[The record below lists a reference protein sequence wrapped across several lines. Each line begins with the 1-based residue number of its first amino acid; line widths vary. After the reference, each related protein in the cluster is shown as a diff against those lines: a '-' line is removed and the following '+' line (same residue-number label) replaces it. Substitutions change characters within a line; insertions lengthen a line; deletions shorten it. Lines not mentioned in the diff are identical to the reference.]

1 MSWPLCE
8 VLKVN
13 MVSACSELD
22 SEAQNEVPAYIS
34 LPWELARNANL
45 GSTLGHLNRK
55 QVLRG
60 L

>member
-1 MSWPLCE
+1 MSWALCE
-8 VLKVN
+8 ALNVN

-22 SEAQNEVPAYIS
+22 SEAQNEVPACIS
-34 LPWELARNANL
+34 MPWELARNANL
-45 GSTLGHLNRK
+45 GPTLGHLNQK